1 LHAHIVFGVAP
12 VAQRIQVAHVQAAFQ
27 ALGDVGEPARDLA
40 RDEGFA
46 TARAFVVEQNA
57 VAGVHA
63 VGLAVVHHDPVRI
76 ELGHGVGAA
85 RVEGRGFLLGDF
97 LHQAIQLGGAGLVE
111 AGFFLQPEDANG
123 FEQAQ
128 GAQAVHVGGVL
139 RAFEAD
145 GHMAL
150 RTQVVDLIGLGLL
163 HDADQVGAVAEVAV
177 VQVKAGVVNVRV
189 LIDVVHALGVE
200 LAAAA
205 LDAVHDVALF
215 QQQLGK
221 VRAVL
226 AGDAGDEGDFGF
238 GCGVGVGGH

>member
-1 LHAHIVFGVAP
+1 M
-12 VAQRIQVAHVQAAFQ
+12 
-27 ALGDVGEPARDLA
+27 
-40 RDEGFA
+40 
-46 TARAFVVEQNA
+46 VEQDA

-63 VGLAVVHHDPVRI
+63 VGLAVIHHDPVGV

-97 LHQAIQLGGAGLVE
+97 LHQAIQLGCAGLVE
-111 AGFFLQPEDANG
+111 AGFFLQPEDADG

-128 GAQAVHVGGVL
+128 RAQAVHVGGVF
-139 RAFEAD
+139 RAFKANSYV
-145 GHMAL
+145 AL
-150 RTQVVDLIGLGLL
+150 RTQVVDLVRLGFL
-163 HDADQVGAVAEVAV
+163 HDADQVAAVAEVAV

-189 LIDVVHALGVE
+189 LVDVVHALGVE

-215 QQQLGK
+215 QQQLGE

-226 AGDAGDEGDFGF
+226 AGDAGDEGDFGL
-238 GCGVGVGGH
+238 GCGVGVGGHWVCFEMFV